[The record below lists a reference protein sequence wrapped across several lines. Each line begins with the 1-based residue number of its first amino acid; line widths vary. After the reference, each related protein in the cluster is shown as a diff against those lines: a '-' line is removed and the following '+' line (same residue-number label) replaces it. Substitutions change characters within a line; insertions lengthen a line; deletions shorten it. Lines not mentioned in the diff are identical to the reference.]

1 MQTEFDFLP
10 ELQRLPVLSF
20 SNGQRVFEETR
31 ACLGFPLVDQGSI
44 KVFKSFPNGREL
56 LLYLVGPGDACV
68 VSASSLFMNRPYGA
82 SAAAR
87 GDVRLRVIPPERF
100 DALLGDASFRRLVM
114 AQFAQRMGDLMALV
128 DAVVGHQLD
137 QRLAQRLLAHHAEQG
152 EAFALTHQ
160 QLADELGSIREVI
173 TRLLKQFADKG
184 WVALERGSIR
194 IVDAQGLQSVGG
206 CAAGARG

>member
-1 MQTEFDFLP
+1 MQTEFDSLP

-20 SNGQRVFEETR
+20 SDGQRVFDETR

-44 KVFKSFPNGREL
+44 KVFKSFANGREL
-56 LLYLVGPGDACV
+56 LLYLVGPGEACV
-68 VSASSLFMNRPYGA
+68 VSANSLFMNRPYGA

-87 GDVRLRVIPPERF
+87 GDVRLRVIPPQRF
-100 DALLGDASFRRLVM
+100 DALMGEVSFRRLVM

-137 QRLAQRLLAHHAEQG
+137 QRLAQRLLAHRAEQG

-160 QLADELGSIREVI
+160 QLADELGSIREVVS
-173 TRLLKQFADKG
+173 RLLKQFADKG
-184 WVALERGSIR
+184 WIALERGSIR
-194 IVDAQGLQSVGG
+194 VVDAQGLQSVGG
-206 CAAGARG
+206 CVAGARG